1 LFFRS
6 EGPIDSDSVLDS
18 IRDWRK
24 RLYRAFK
31 SSRSNDVVDFKDII
45 PIVVDKNRQVLLN
58 RKLPNWYTAT
68 KDVQTFGRDPTGK
81 VCLRRHS
88 SALHNSITR
97 AYRIFVPVSPSYS
110 DYLPL
115 SPLSTTRQA
124 YRASNA
130 QKVVYVPASHVTQP
144 PPVDLRP
151 FNISI
156 YEVTVSILLSLQNIV
171 QNDAEASKRA
181 VQSAAEEE
189 IGQFFNAICGTGFFS
204 YIAHTD
210 EFCLASMF
218 GVNCYLFSPVCSDTS
233 TTIFAKLRKSHKKV
247 HLNRN

>member
-1 LFFRS
+1 MYFRILFSLFCRS
-6 EGPIDSDSVLDS
+6 EGPIDSDSLLDS

-31 SSRSNDVVDFKDII
+31 SRSDIVDFKDII

-58 RKLPNWYTAT
+58 RKLPNWHTAT

-81 VCLRRHS
+81 VSIQPTCL
-88 SALHNSITR
+88 NGQ
-97 AYRIFVPVSPSYS
+97 PVSEDKCNS
-110 DYLPL
+110 
-115 SPLSTTRQA
+115 
-124 YRASNA
+124 
-130 QKVVYVPASHVTQP
+130 
-144 PPVDLRP
+144 LRLRTIIQ
-151 FNISI
+151 N
-156 YEVTVSILLSLQNIV
+156 NIV

-233 TTIFAKLRKSHKKV
+233 TTIFKKLRKSHKKA